1 MAETLWAQPPR
12 LWVGG
17 PLPSGLPHVLAAET
31 LQEYLKVVMALQYE
45 EKPPYSTLRH
55 ELEALLQD
63 LRASAYDPLDLQVV
77 P

>member
-1 MAETLWAQPPR
+1 M
-12 LWVGG
+12 
-17 PLPSGLPHVLAAET
+17 
-31 LQEYLKVVMALQYE
+31 VMALQYE
-45 EKPPYSTLRH
+45 EKPPYSTLRN

>member
-1 MAETLWAQPPR
+1 MAETLWAQPPG

-17 PLPSGLPHVLAAET
+17 LLPSGLPRVLAAET

-45 EKPPYSTLRH
+45 EKPPYSTLRN